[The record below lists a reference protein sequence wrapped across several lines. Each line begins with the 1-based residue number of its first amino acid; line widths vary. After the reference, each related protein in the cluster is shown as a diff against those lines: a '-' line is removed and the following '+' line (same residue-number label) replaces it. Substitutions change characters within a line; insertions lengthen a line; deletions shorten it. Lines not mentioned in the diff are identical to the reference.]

1 MAKFK
6 VPGDRGSFKED
17 IPLTKER
24 IEEKATHLL
33 TQMSL
38 KEKIQ
43 QMSGSTPLVRGLW
56 DAWLAYN
63 MRPLPAGENKRLSIP
78 AFCFSDG
85 PRGVVM
91 NHSTCFPVTMARGA

>member
-6 VPGDRGSFKED
+6 VPGDWGSLKED

-24 IEEKATHLL
+24 VDEKARHLL

-38 KEKIQ
+38 KEKVQ

-56 DAWLAYN
+56 DACLAYN
-63 MRPLPAGENKRLSIP
+63 WRPLPA
-78 AFCFSDG
+78 
-85 PRGVVM
+85 V
-91 NHSTCFPVTMARGA
+91 